1 MTDDSVAENRP
12 VTFDKQGRMQYHP
25 DYHSNH
31 GKPWKIT
38 EQNYLVQNYDV
49 LGPEQVSL
57 ALERTP
63 HTVMAKAWELRKKG
77 VMPPVPAKKK
87 RHKREIKPNAEGLV

>member
-1 MTDDSVAENRP
+1 MIDDGVTESRP
-12 VTFDKQGRMQYHP
+12 ITFDKQGRMQYHP
-25 DYHSNH
+25 DYHANH

-38 EQNYLVQNYDV
+38 EQNYLVQNYDEI
-49 LGPEQVSL
+49 GPEQVSL

-77 VMPPVPAKKK
+77 IMQPVPVNKKH
-87 RHKREIKPNAEGLV
+87 HKREITPIAKVL